1 MISFWKIMGISW
13 HGMISFWKI
22 IWRSWE
28 DYNYF
33 EVSWDHEIV
42 SNSYLEGW
50 KIITWCPTLMFSFLP
65 QLLFLPLS
73 KATFS
78 HTWPICN
85 NNNNNKNNIYDNTT
99 FTTKFVNNNYVN
111 SDSNKENE
119 NDNNNN
125 FNNNWNIN
133 NNNSFGPLTNHFLWS
148 GLII

>member
-1 MISFWKIMGISW
+1 
-13 HGMISFWKI
+13 MISFWKI

-125 FNNNWNIN
+125 NFNNNWNIN